1 MFKVGERV
9 CYPMHG
15 VGEIEGIEER
25 TVLGETASYYV
36 LRFLIGRMTAFVPVK
51 RAQSVGL
58 RYVIDGS
65 ECEKVLA
72 FLKETPPEETGNWN
86 QRYRENYEKLRR
98 GSVYEVAEVVR
109 CLRKREAEKGLSSG
123 EKKMLAGAQHVL
135 VSELSAASGIG
146 AEELFRIIGGA

>member
-51 RAQSVGL
+51 RAESVGL
-58 RYVIDGS
+58 RYVIGAD
-65 ECEKVLA
+65 ECERVLA
-72 FLKETPPEETGNWN
+72 FLREEPPEESGNWN

-109 CLRKREAEKGLSSG
+109 CLVRREAEKGLSSG
-123 EKKMLAGAQHVL
+123 ERKMLAGARQVL
-135 VSELSAASGIG
+135 VSELSAASGRS
-146 AEELFRIIGGA
+146 AEELFRSVGG